1 MLHRPAWSAGMR
13 PSKPVLTI
21 FSVSPSFLTTA
32 WYDSTSNP
40 TGVVGAAGSKNSI
53 GEYSMSTQF
62 DSSPGLSS
70 DVGAAIPEALGATL
84 ADAGALAA
92 GGGADAAGEAV
103 AGAPALHPMTNDPQ
117 TSSAARRLTV
127 ELTAILLGA
136 SARPR
141 LPLGGT
147 TPSPGR
153 SHRRHLYHL

>member
-1 MLHRPAWSAGMR
+1 MSHRPAWSAGMR

-84 ADAGALAA
+84 GATLAGSLAA
-92 GGGADAAGEAV
+92 GTLATADGAAALGDAAAPLVQADATR
-103 AGAPALHPMTNDPQ
+103 PI
-117 TSSAARRLTV
+117 AA
-127 ELTAILLGA
+127 
-136 SARPR
+136 
-141 LPLGGT
+141 
-147 TPSPGR
+147 
-153 SHRRHLYHL
+153 SHLSRVVR

>member
-1 MLHRPAWSAGMR
+1 MSHRFATSAGMR
-13 PSKPVLTI
+13 PSNPVLTI

-40 TGVVGAAGSKNSI
+40 TGLVGSAASKNSI

-62 DSSPGLSS
+62 DSSPGLMS
-70 DVGAAIPEALGATL
+70 DVGAAIDDALGATL

-92 GGGADAAGEAV
+92 GCDAAGDAV
-103 AGAPALHPMTNDPQ
+103 AGAPPVEQPMTNDPQ
-117 TSSAARRLTV
+117 ASSAARRLTV
-127 ELTAILLGA
+127 ELTAFLLGA

-141 LPLGGT
+141 LPLRGT